1 MDSSISAHG
10 GGEFVECAECI
21 GEHAEVGVADG
32 GFGTTEIFAKF
43 GEVAHGTYVITKQ
56 VKTKGREIYEIVKY

>member
-10 GGEFVECAECI
+10 GGEFIEGAEGI

-32 GFGTTEIFAKF
+32 GFGATKIFAKF
-43 GEVAHGTYVITKQ
+43 WKVAHGEYVITKQ
-56 VKTKGREIYEIVKY
+56 VKTKG

>member
-10 GGEFVECAECI
+10 GGEFIEGAEGI

-32 GFGTTEIFAKF
+32 GFRATEIFAKF
-43 GEVAHGTYVITKQ
+43 WKVAHGAYVITKQ
-56 VKTKGREIYEIVKY
+56 VKTKGREFY

>member
-10 GGEFVECAECI
+10 GGEFIECAESI

-32 GFGTTEIFAKF
+32 GLRTTEIFAKF
-43 GEVAHGTYVITKQ
+43 WEVAHGKYVITKQ
-56 VKTKGREIYEIVKY
+56 VKTKGREFYEFIKY

>member
-1 MDSSISAHG
+1 MDSSIGVHG
-10 GGEFVECAECI
+10 GGEFIECAEGI

-32 GFGTTEIFAKF
+32 GFGATEILAKF
-43 GEVAHGTYVITKQ
+43 WKVAHGAYVITKQ

>member
-10 GGEFVECAECI
+10 RGEFIECAECI

-32 GFGTTEIFAKF
+32 GFGATKIFAKF
-43 GEVAHGTYVITKQ
+43 WEAAHGGYVITKQ